1 MQFICVVTVSYLLGF
16 LMTKSPEFRM
26 KYKISKKNFFLL
38 FSCMEKMLI
47 IQFHSMEKMPIIN
60 FHSIE
65 KMLIMLIFLVLVYE
79 IV

>member
-1 MQFICVVTVSYLLGF
+1 MFSYDKKSRVRVSDETQNF
-16 LMTKSPEFRM
+16 K
-26 KYKISKKNFFLL
+26 KYIYFFV

-65 KMLIMLIFLVLVYE
+65 KMLIMLIS
-79 IV
+79 